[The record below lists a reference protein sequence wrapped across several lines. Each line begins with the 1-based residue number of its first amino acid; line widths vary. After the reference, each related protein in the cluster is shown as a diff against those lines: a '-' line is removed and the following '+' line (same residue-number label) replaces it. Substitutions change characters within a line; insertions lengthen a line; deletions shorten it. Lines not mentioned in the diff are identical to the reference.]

1 MRRWRRFLSH
11 WENWCGLFLFLV
23 FLIGALAAPVISPAD
38 PQKPGPFKQVGR
50 SSDFVPHPPSEEA
63 ILGTLPGQYDV
74 FHTLIWGMRAAMIF
88 GLLVALGS
96 FLIGVIFGSVSGYAG
111 GFINGL
117 MMRVADAFLTFPP
130 IAGVVFLQQLVWISI
145 TSMGGLYY
153 FDTLFYGRILSL
165 QTPSTPLVALLTK
178 IDPLMISLIL
188 FSWVPYARLVNSVV
202 LTLKG
207 TDFIQAARA
216 LGGSSSWVLRR
227 HLIPNSIGPAVV
239 LAARDVGGAV
249 ILQATF
255 TFIGLGGLSPW
266 GNLLSM
272 GRNFVLGPGGS
283 LLTHWWVYLP
293 VTLAVILFG
302 LSWNLIGDGLNDVL
316 GPASRGGYVSRK
328 FWKKK
333 TKQDERVRPRE
344 DQLLD
349 SSPAG

>member
-1 MRRWRRFLSH
+1 MRRWRRFFAH
-11 WENWCGLFLFLV
+11 WENWLGLLLILGFS
-23 FLIGALAAPVISPAD
+23 IGAVAAPVLSPPDEAD
-38 PQKPGPFKQVGR
+38 PGPFKQIGR
-50 SSDFVPHPPSEEA
+50 ASDFVPHPPGEEA

-74 FHTLIWGMRAAMIF
+74 FHTLVWGMRDAMLF

-96 FLIGVIFGSVSGYAG
+96 FLIGVFFGSVAGYAG
-111 GFINGL
+111 GFVNGL

-130 IAGVVFLQQLVWISI
+130 IAGVVFLQQLVLNSI
-145 TSMGGLYY
+145 TALGGLYY
-153 FDTLFYGRILSL
+153 FDPIFFGRVLAL
-165 QTPSTPLVALLTK
+165 GAPPTPLVALLAK
-178 IDPLMISLIL
+178 IDPLMIVLIL
-188 FSWVPYARLVNSVV
+188 FSWMPYARLVNSIV

-207 TDFIQAARA
+207 ADYVQAARA
-216 LGGSSSWVLRR
+216 LGGSSSWVVRR
-227 HLIPNSIGPAVV
+227 HLIPNSMAPAVV

-249 ILQATF
+249 ILQATI

-266 GNLLSM
+266 GMLLSM

-316 GPASRGGYVSRK
+316 GPASRGGYVSRQ
-328 FWKKK
+328 FWKRN
-333 TKQDERVRPRE
+333 TKQDEQVRSRD